1 MKRRI
6 RKNDVVVIV
15 AGKDKGRSGRVLEV
29 DTDRGRVVVE
39 GANMVKKAVRPR
51 KQNEKGGITEVEA
64 ALHISNVMVSCK
76 SCGPT
81 RVGYRFLDDGRKVRY
96 AKRSAEIIDV

>member
-81 RVGYRFLDDGRKVRY
+81 RVGYRVENDSKTRVCRKCG
-96 AKRSAEIIDV
+96 EQL

>member
-76 SCGPT
+76 NCGPT
-81 RVGYRFLDDGRKVRY
+81 RVGYRVENDSKTRVCRKCG
-96 AKRSAEIIDV
+96 EQL